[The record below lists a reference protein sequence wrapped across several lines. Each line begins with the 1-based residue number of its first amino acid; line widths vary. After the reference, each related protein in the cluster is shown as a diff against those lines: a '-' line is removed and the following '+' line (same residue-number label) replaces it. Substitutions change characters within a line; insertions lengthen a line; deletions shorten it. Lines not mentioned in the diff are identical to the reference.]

1 MLILKLGY
9 FSEVGETMVISI
21 QNVCKQYVSGD
32 IKTTALKDVNLEVKK
47 GEFVVVLGPSG
58 SGKSTLLHVS
68 GGLDQVNDGTILV
81 SGQEITKMRLSQLTD
96 FRRKELGFIFQQ
108 YNLMPNMTVFEN
120 VEVGA
125 RLSHNPLDV
134 NEVLKQVMLDD
145 LFHQFPYQLSGGQQ
159 QRVAIAR
166 AIAKNPSILFCD
178 EPTGALDE
186 DTGKTVLEI
195 LQRINEEFQTTIFL
209 ITHNLGIAEIADKVV
224 RMKSGEIVEVKQ
236 NSHKKRACEVRWA

>member
-1 MLILKLGY
+1 
-9 FSEVGETMVISI
+9 MVISI

-47 GEFVVVLGPSG
+47 GEFVVILGPSG

-81 SGQEITKMRLSQLTD
+81 SGQEITKMKSSQLTD

-125 RLSHNPLDV
+125 RLSDNPLDV
-134 NEVLKQVMLDD
+134 NNVLKEVMLDD

>member
-1 MLILKLGY
+1 
-9 FSEVGETMVISI
+9 MVISI

-81 SGQEITKMRLSQLTD
+81 SGQEITKMKSSQLTD

-125 RLSHNPLDV
+125 RLSDNPLDV
-134 NEVLKQVMLDD
+134 NNVLKEVMLDD

-236 NSHKKRACEVRWA
+236 NSHKKRACEVSWA

>member
-47 GEFVVVLGPSG
+47 GEFVVILGPSG

-81 SGQEITKMRLSQLTD
+81 SGQEITKMKSSQLTD

-125 RLSHNPLDV
+125 RLSDNPLDV
-134 NEVLKQVMLDD
+134 NNVLKEVMLDD

>member
-1 MLILKLGY
+1 
-9 FSEVGETMVISI
+9 MVISI

-81 SGQEITKMRLSQLTD
+81 SGQEITKMKSSQLTD

-125 RLSHNPLDV
+125 RLSDNPLDV
-134 NEVLKQVMLDD
+134 NNVLKEVMLDD

-236 NSHKKRACEVRWA
+236 NSHKKRACEVSWT

>member
-1 MLILKLGY
+1 
-9 FSEVGETMVISI
+9 MVISI

-81 SGQEITKMRLSQLTD
+81 SGQEITKMKSSQLTD

-125 RLSHNPLDV
+125 RLSDNPLDV
-134 NEVLKQVMLDD
+134 NNVLKEVMLDD

-236 NSHKKRACEVRWA
+236 NSHKKCACEVSWA

>member
-1 MLILKLGY
+1 
-9 FSEVGETMVISI
+9 MVISI

-47 GEFVVVLGPSG
+47 GEFVVILGPSG

-81 SGQEITKMRLSQLTD
+81 SGQEITKMRSSQLTD

-125 RLSHNPLDV
+125 RLSDNPLDV
-134 NEVLKQVMLDD
+134 NNVLKEVMLDD

-236 NSHKKRACEVRWA
+236 NSHKKRACEVSWA

>member
-47 GEFVVVLGPSG
+47 GEFVVILGPSG

-81 SGQEITKMRLSQLTD
+81 SGQEITKMKSSQLTD

-125 RLSHNPLDV
+125 RLSDNPLDV
-134 NEVLKQVMLDD
+134 NNVLKEVMLDD

-236 NSHKKRACEVRWA
+236 NSHKKRACEVSWA

>member
-1 MLILKLGY
+1 
-9 FSEVGETMVISI
+9 MVISI
-21 QNVCKQYVSGD
+21 QNVHKQYVSGD

-68 GGLDQVNDGTILV
+68 GGLDEVNDGTILV
-81 SGQEITKMRLSQLTD
+81 SGQEITKMRSSQLTD

-125 RLSHNPLDV
+125 RLSDRPLDV
-134 NEVLKQVMLDD
+134 TNVLKEVMLEN
-145 LFHQFPYQLSGGQQ
+145 LFNQFPYQLSGGQQ

-166 AIAKNPSILFCD
+166 AIVKTPSILFCD

-186 DTGKTVLEI
+186 DSGKTVLEI

-209 ITHNLGIAEIADKVV
+209 ITHNLGIAEMADKVV
-224 RMKSGEIVEVKQ
+224 RMKSGEIIEVKQ
-236 NSHKKRACEVRWA
+236 NLYKKRAHEVSWT

>member
-1 MLILKLGY
+1 M
-9 FSEVGETMVISI
+9 EVGGKMSISL
-21 QNVCKQYVSGD
+21 QNVCKEYQCDQV
-32 IKTTALKDVNLEVKK
+32 TTSALKNVNVEVEK

-58 SGKSTLLHVS
+58 SGKSTLLHVC
-68 GGLDQVNDGTILV
+68 GGLDAVSEGEIIVNGC
-81 SGQEITKMRLSQLTD
+81 EITKMRSSQLTN

-108 YNLMPNMTVFEN
+108 YNLMPNMTVLEN

-125 RLSHNPLDV
+125 RLSHAPLDV
-134 NEVLKQVMLDD
+134 KKILKEVMLDEMS
-145 LFHQFPYQLSGGQQ
+145 HHFPYQLSGGQQ

-186 DTGKTVLEI
+186 ETGKLVLEI

-209 ITHNLGIAEIADKVV
+209 ITHNLGIAQMADKVI
-224 RMKSGEIVEVKQ
+224 RMKSGAIVDISY
-236 NSHKKRACEVRWA
+236 NTDKKRAREVSWA